1 MNKVFYKDD
10 SVVKEDAPMY
20 ELPILLID
28 KSILVPYPSNVYFLS
43 IPANDFIETEQF
55 TAPGE
60 NYENAFVFG
69 IKDKNEMLDFGLIC
83 QLSDQQLSQGNLE
96 LSFVVLRKVE
106 RLQLKNEK
114 DKTKCE
120 FVLTKTVLKKEDRIF
135 LKSFLEI
142 ASLNPKLKIAL
153 DDTSNVFAE
162 TITMQTTMYHMDPD
176 KDLSIRFLKS
186 TSWQERICIAFVALN
201 NFNKDN
207 NYELIESKKDKNDA
221 LSINKIPENIKNKI
235 QNENKRLKNTPSSSQ
250 EHSATQ
256 DYLDV
261 IQSIP
266 WGKINEESIDVAKI
280 KEELN
285 ATHFGLET
293 IKDEI
298 LDYYAL
304 KELTGVTA
312 SSCLLFS
319 GPPGTG
325 KTTIAKSI
333 AKSTGRDFIVI
344 ATGGISDESEFRG
357 HRRTYTGS
365 KPGRIIS
372 ALTKCKSTNPI
383 ILLDE
388 IDKISSANKGD
399 PYGALLELLDPE
411 QNKEFMDRYLEEPI
425 DLSKCM
431 FICTA
436 NDVRNIPEPIMDRL
450 DNIAFYDYSVDEKI
464 KIINDYIFNKV
475 KTNYNMSQYEYSL
488 SSELIEHL
496 ARQFDL
502 RKITREIERISRKT
516 AAKLLNKQ
524 EVKSITVD
532 DYNNMYKESDMI
544 NESYKTKTKK
554 KIGFGI

>member
-235 QNENKRLKNTPSSSQ
+235 QNESKRLKNTPSSSQ

>member
-221 LSINKIPENIKNKI
+221 LNINKIPENIKNKI
-235 QNENKRLKNTPSSSQ
+235 QNESKRLKNTPSSSQ